1 VDYIDIVTPFRQV
14 VRLAEER
21 SRAGARPLGQ
31 REMLDATGDRLG
43 LVEIAVELT
52 FHPLNMYVG
61 VPPYEVELSA
71 GAPPARILP
80 VHTSRVPRFGARVAG
95 APRLSEYVPLNVPG
109 PSEPMLGGTVVAG
122 FDALGL
128 DAAGVYEVVV
138 REQGKEL
145 ARARVNL
152 GNLR

>member
-1 VDYIDIVTPFRQV
+1 
-14 VRLAEER
+14 
-21 SRAGARPLGQ
+21 
-31 REMLDATGDRLG
+31 
-43 LVEIAVELT
+43 
-52 FHPLNMYVG
+52 
-61 VPPYEVELSA
+61 
-71 GAPPARILP
+71 
-80 VHTSRVPRFGARVAG
+80 
-95 APRLSEYVPLNVPG
+95 
-109 PSEPMLGGTVVAG
+109 MLGGTVVAG